1 MRPLEGVRV
10 LDLTRVVSGPVAGRI
25 LSDLGA
31 DVVKVEPPE
40 GDITRIWGEERHGVA
55 GFFMQQNAG
64 KRNISIDLRK
74 PAGVQLVID
83 LATRADVVIENF
95 RGGVMD
101 RMGIGWAVLSAANP
115 KLVMCS
121 ISGFGQTGPEAH
133 RQAYASVIQAESG
146 LVHRHATQDGR
157 PPTDPITSFAD
168 YNSGLHGTIALLAAL
183 HAVKTTNVG
192 THIDMAML
200 DAMMF
205 TDDYMHH
212 AIDGSEIV
220 RLGGEYWQTADG
232 NWFEIAGQ
240 FKFVWAQISTAC
252 NLVDPTPKSADL
264 ETKITNRRALVREF
278 IATLADAEAAIAMA
292 ETAGLP
298 WGRYNSPEQ
307 ALVTPTALHRGIVT
321 QVDDRSGSGGQR
333 GIVQSP
339 YRFNNYESGVR
350 GSSPHRG
357 EHNAEVLTEWLK
369 TPPAQITELLNTQ
382 VLLTQP

>member
-10 LDLTRVVSGPVAGRI
+10 LDLSRVVAGPVAGRI

-40 GDITRIWGEERHGVA
+40 GDITRIWGEERHGVS
-55 GFFMQQNAG
+55 GFFQQQNAG

-83 LATRADVVIENF
+83 LAAQADMVIENF

-101 RMGIGWAVLSAANP
+101 RMGIGWEVLSAANP

-157 PPTDPITSFAD
+157 APTDPITSFAD

-183 HAVKTTNVG
+183 HAAKTTNIG
-192 THIDMAML
+192 THIDLAML

-205 TDDYMHH
+205 TDDYLHH
-212 AIDGSEIV
+212 AIDDSPIV

-240 FKFVWAQISTAC
+240 FRFVWAQISAAHH
-252 NLVDPTPKSADL
+252 LVDPTPKDADL
-264 ETKITNRRALVREF
+264 NTKIANRRKIVREF
-278 IATLADAEAAIAMA
+278 IATLPDAEAAIAMA
-292 ETAGLP
+292 NKAALP

-307 ALVTPTALHRGIVT
+307 AMLAPTAIHRGIVT
-321 QVDDRSGSGGQR
+321 QVDDRAGGQR

-339 YRFNNYESGVR
+339 YRFNNYESGVK

-357 EHNAEVLTEWLK
+357 EHNAEILTDWLK
-369 TPPAQITELLNTQ
+369 TSPATIAQLVTDE
-382 VLLTQP
+382 VLLMQLQ

>member
-83 LATRADVVIENF
+83 LAAQADVVIENF

-101 RMGIGWAVLSAANP
+101 RMGIGWAVLSAVNP

-157 PPTDPITSFAD
+157 APTDPITSFAD

-183 HAVKTTNVG
+183 HAVKTTNIG

-212 AIDGSEIV
+212 AIDGSELV

-240 FKFVWAQISTAC
+240 FKFVWAQISTAF
-252 NLVDPTPKSADL
+252 NLVDPTPKGADL
-264 ETKITNRRALVREF
+264 ETKIANRRTIVRDF
-278 IATLADAEAAIAMA
+278 ITTLPDADAAIAMA
-292 ETAGLP
+292 NKAGLP

-307 ALVTPTALHRGIVT
+307 ALSTPTAIHRGIVT
-321 QVDDRSGSGGQR
+321 QVDDRAGDGGQR

-339 YRFNNYESGVR
+339 YRFNNYESGVK
-350 GSSPHRG
+350 GGSPHRG
-357 EHNAEVLTEWLK
+357 EHNAEVLSDWL
-369 TPPAQITELLNTQ
+369 ALSSAEVSQLRADS
-382 VLLTQP
+382 VLLS

>member
-10 LDLTRVVSGPVAGRI
+10 LDLSRVVAGPVAGRI

-64 KRNISIDLRK
+64 KRNISIDLRR

-83 LATRADVVIENF
+83 LAAKADMVIENF

-101 RMGIGWAVLSAANP
+101 RMGIGWSVLSAVNP

-146 LVHRHATQDGR
+146 LVHRHATLDGR
-157 PPTDPITSFAD
+157 GPTDPVTSFAD
-168 YNSGLHGTIALLAAL
+168 YNAGLHGTIALLAAL
-183 HAVKTTNVG
+183 HAARATNLG
-192 THIDMAML
+192 THIDLAML
-200 DAMMF
+200 DSMMF
-205 TDDYMHH
+205 TDDYLHH
-212 AIDGSEIV
+212 AIDNSELI

-240 FKFVWAQISTAC
+240 FQFVWAKLKAAFD
-252 NLVDPTPKSADL
+252 LVDPTPKDADL
-264 ETKITNRRALVREF
+264 EIKIASRRSIVGKF
-278 IATLADAEAAIAMA
+278 IANLPDADAAIAMA
-292 ETAGLP
+292 NKAALP

-307 ALVTPTALHRGIVT
+307 AMVTPTAIHRGIVT
-321 QVDDRSGSGGQR
+321 QVDDRAGGQR

-339 YRFNNYESGVR
+339 YRFNNYESGVK

-357 EHNAEVLTEWLK
+357 EHNAEILTDWLD
-369 TPPAQITELLNTQ
+369 TSPSTIHQLQTDE
-382 VLLTQP
+382 VLLSQLQ

>member
-10 LDLTRVVSGPVAGRI
+10 LDLSRVVAGPVAGRI

-40 GDITRIWGEERHGVA
+40 GDITRIWGEERHGVS
-55 GFFMQQNAG
+55 GFFQQQNAG

-83 LATRADVVIENF
+83 LAAQADMVIENF

-101 RMGIGWAVLSAANP
+101 RMGIGWEVLSAANP

-157 PPTDPITSFAD
+157 APTDPITSFAD

-183 HAVKTTNVG
+183 HAAKTANIG
-192 THIDMAML
+192 THIDLAML

-205 TDDYMHH
+205 TDDYLHH
-212 AIDGSEIV
+212 AIDDSPIV

-240 FKFVWAQISTAC
+240 FRFVWAQISAAHH
-252 NLVDPTPKSADL
+252 LVDPTPKDADL
-264 ETKITNRRALVREF
+264 NTKIANRRKIVREF
-278 IATLADAEAAIAMA
+278 IATLPDAEAAIAMA
-292 ETAGLP
+292 NKAALP

-307 ALVTPTALHRGIVT
+307 AMLAPTAIHRGIVT
-321 QVDDRSGSGGQR
+321 QVDDRAGGQR

-339 YRFNNYESGVR
+339 YRFNNYESGVK

-357 EHNAEVLTEWLK
+357 EHNAEILTDWLK
-369 TPPAQITELLNTQ
+369 TSPATIAQLVTDE
-382 VLLTQP
+382 VLLTQLQ

>member
-10 LDLTRVVSGPVAGRI
+10 LDLSRVVAGPVAGRI

-40 GDITRIWGEERHGVA
+40 GDITRIWGEERHGVS
-55 GFFMQQNAG
+55 GFFQQQNAG

-83 LATRADVVIENF
+83 LAAQADMVIENF

-101 RMGIGWAVLSAANP
+101 RMGIGWEVLSAANP

-157 PPTDPITSFAD
+157 APTDPITSFAD

-183 HAVKTTNVG
+183 HAAKTTNIG
-192 THIDMAML
+192 THIDLAML

-205 TDDYMHH
+205 TDDYLHH
-212 AIDGSEIV
+212 AIDDSPIV

-240 FKFVWAQISTAC
+240 FRFVWAQISAAHH
-252 NLVDPTPKSADL
+252 LVDPTPKDADL
-264 ETKITNRRALVREF
+264 NTKIANRRKIVREF
-278 IATLADAEAAIAMA
+278 IATLPDAEAAIAMA
-292 ETAGLP
+292 NKAALP

-307 ALVTPTALHRGIVT
+307 AMLAPTAIHRGIVT
-321 QVDDRSGSGGQR
+321 QVDDRAGGQR

-339 YRFNNYESGVR
+339 YRFNNYESGVK

-357 EHNAEVLTEWLK
+357 EHNAEILTDWLK
-369 TPPAQITELLNTQ
+369 TSPATIAQLVTDE
-382 VLLTQP
+382 VLLTQLQ